1 MHRSQQLLLL
11 FLELFDVVLGLHSKL
26 LIILGFAV
34 VHMRSVGV
42 IIMAI
47 EAKSPLSLQPLVV
60 HLGCSLGLELLFL
73 VALGKEFLVICPQE
87 SVHIFPAI
95 RAVRVNSG
103 ASMINRTHGALL
115 IVLVGCV
122 LLLNAQLVH
131 FSIVLFRAFIVLFS
145 LFHLICVSCASLS
158 VANLFI

>member
-1 MHRSQQLLLL
+1 
-11 FLELFDVVLGLHSKL
+11 
-26 LIILGFAV
+26 
-34 VHMRSVGV
+34 MRSVGV

-47 EAKSPLSLQPLVV
+47 KAKSPLCLHPLVV
-60 HLGCSLGLELLFL
+60 HLGCSLGLKLLFL
-73 VALGKEFLVICPQE
+73 VAFGEEFLVICPQE
-87 SVHIFPAI
+87 SVHIFSAI
-95 RAVRVNSG
+95 RAVRVNSR

-131 FSIVLFRAFIVLFS
+131 FSIVFFGAFIVLFS

-158 VANLFI
+158 IANLFI